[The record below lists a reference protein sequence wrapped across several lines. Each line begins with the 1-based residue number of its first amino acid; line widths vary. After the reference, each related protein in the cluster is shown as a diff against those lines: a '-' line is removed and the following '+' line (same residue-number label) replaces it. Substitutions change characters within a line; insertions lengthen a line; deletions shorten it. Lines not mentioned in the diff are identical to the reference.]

1 MKHVTLLADD
11 DKHSAEHAEWALEGD
26 TLLTRT
32 EKELRLWKIPES
44 TSEYFKTNVRLHTIV
59 NFQGLMGLLQEY
71 LNYEQRYV
79 LQEGHCKYIKW
90 LSHRGTFPFDDCIGS
105 FCSFY
110 MQIFFF

>member
-26 TLLTRT
+26 HVVNSHGKGTTT
-32 EKELRLWKIPES
+32 VENPES

-79 LQEGHCKYIKW
+79 CKRATANI
-90 LSHRGTFPFDDCIGS
+90 SSG
-105 FCSFY
+105 
-110 MQIFFF
+110 